1 MKVLTCDIK
10 IGNLRTT
17 AVNNVVIRRSIYS
30 LGDTAVVKLPVTAI
44 LRQDGQ
50 PPVRVETAEKIAVGN
65 KVEISLGYD
74 GRNRLEFR
82 GWVKA
87 VNLKTPVEIVCE
99 DEFYTTRSRNLKT
112 SGTIK
117 LRELLGKCG
126 LDVAEC
132 EELTLRNFA
141 VPDKPVSSVLAK
153 LTSDYGLAIFF
164 DLEGRVY
171 ACRPERV
178 VGEKVKYELRR
189 NVINDDNL
197 QYQSRQDLKIEIRA
211 ICIAKDGSK
220 IEARKSTEN
229 GSEKGIVRTKYFYDV
244 TDVDQLASFAAREL
258 ERETSGRYAGNITTF
273 LEPVAAPTM
282 VAQITDPVY
291 ADRSGSYYIEAVETS
306 FGREGGRRKVEIGG
320 LTNEQ

>member
-65 KVEISLGYD
+65 RVEISLGYD

-211 ICIAKDGSK
+211 ICITKDGTK
-220 IEARKSTEN
+220 VEAKKGTE
-229 GSEKGIVRTKYFYDV
+229 GGIVQTRYFYDIA
-244 TDVDQLASFAAREL
+244 DMKELATLAAREL
-258 ERETSGRYAGNITTF
+258 ERETSDGYAGSITTF
-273 LEPVAAPTM
+273 LEPYAAPAM
-282 VAQITDPVY
+282 VAEITDPVY
-291 ADRSGSYYIEAVETS
+291 ADRSGKYYIEAVETS
-306 FGREGGRRKVEIGG
+306 FGRGGGRRKVEIGG
-320 LTNEQ
+320 LSDER